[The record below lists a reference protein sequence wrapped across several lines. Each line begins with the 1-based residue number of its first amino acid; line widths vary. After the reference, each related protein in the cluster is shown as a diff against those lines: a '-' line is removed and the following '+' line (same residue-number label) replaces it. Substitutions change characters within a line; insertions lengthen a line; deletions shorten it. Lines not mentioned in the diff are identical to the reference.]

1 MITHP
6 TTEELVQSVA
16 LWIDEVRP
24 SLDPRNA
31 FLARVAANALATV
44 SRELAM
50 GPAAEAEAVAR
61 MGEVLGRSGSFVELN
76 AELCARIRSGELT
89 AETPGLLLALRV
101 IANSQIAIDQPS
113 YRAEGSEVRPHAGT

>member
-16 LWIDEVRP
+16 LWIDQIRP

-44 SRELAM
+44 GRELTNRAS
-50 GPAAEAEAVAR
+50 ADVEAEQL
-61 MGEVLGRSGSFVELN
+61 MGKVLGRSGPHADLN
-76 AELCARIRSGELT
+76 RELCARIRSGDLT
-89 AETPGLLLALRV
+89 VETPGLLAALTV
-101 IANSQIAIDQPS
+101 MACTQIVIDQPG
-113 YRAEGSEVRPHAGT
+113 YKAEGSPRPG